1 MGAIVPLS
9 NKKEFVN
16 VDLYKDM
23 HFLSRL
29 LQTLFLSRIFY
40 IILQNCCHYK
50 QLMLYFVK
58 LFFLFFFLKRST

>member
-1 MGAIVPLS
+1 M
-9 NKKEFVN
+9 
-16 VDLYKDM
+16 Y
-23 HFLSRL
+23 FLSRL

-58 LFFLFFFLKRST
+58 LLFSILLSQKVYLKK